1 MKKTQINRKM
11 SCVHGLDDKI
21 CILLKVI
28 HGLSAFLTKTAIAFF
43 IEIEKNNIEICM
55 KLNYI
60 TTFIKTV

>member
-1 MKKTQINRKM
+1 M

-55 KLNYI
+55 KPNYI